1 MAKIAIAQP
10 AKSHDVK
17 MDETKKP
24 VNLRAN
30 VMPSDGFVLQI
41 DGKLKARYDSSEEA
55 ATAGRSLKERYPVIQ
70 VAVYDAAERVYTPL
84 ELAK

>member
-17 MDETKKP
+17 TDETKKP

-41 DGKLKARYDSSEEA
+41 DGKLKTRYDSSEEA
-55 ATAGRSLKERYPVIQ
+55 VTAGRSLKERYPVIQ

-84 ELAK
+84 QLAE